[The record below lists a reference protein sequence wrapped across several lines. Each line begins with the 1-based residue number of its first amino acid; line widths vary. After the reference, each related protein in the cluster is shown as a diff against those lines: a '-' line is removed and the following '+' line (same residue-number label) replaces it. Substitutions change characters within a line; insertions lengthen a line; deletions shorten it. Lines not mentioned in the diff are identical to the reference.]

1 MNSPNLQGIPTK
13 RKSIFDLEDEYL
25 TLMSDIMDLDGE
37 ITDDIIERLN
47 INREE
52 LDEKL
57 SKYRY
62 MIKIYEKNITIEDEY
77 IAEHTAKKKRI
88 ENAIGRL
95 KLALKTAI
103 DVFGEAPVDKK
114 GVAKSKQIE
123 YSEGKLMF
131 IKTNNVV
138 ITAENLIPS
147 EYIKDI
153 IEIKDS
159 DIENLVFFIKSA
171 KDKDEAIAFIRN
183 HITSRTVSKSEI
195 APVLKQGVSITGAK
209 LDTESG
215 YIRFYV

>member
-1 MNSPNLQGIPTK
+1 MNNLNPQPIARK
-13 RKSIFDLEDEYL
+13 KSIFDLEDEYMSI
-25 TLMSDIMDLDGE
+25 MSDLIDLDGE
-37 ITDDIIERLN
+37 LTDDIIERLN

-62 MIKIYEKNITIEDEY
+62 MIKIYEKNISIEDEY

-88 ENAIGRL
+88 ENAIDRL

-103 DVFGEAPVDKK
+103 DVFGETPVDKK
-114 GVAKSKQIE
+114 GAVKSKQIE

-131 IKTNNVV
+131 IKTNSVV

-147 EYIKDI
+147 EYIKDT

-159 DIENLVFFIKSA
+159 DIKNLVFSIKMA
-171 KDKDEAIAFIRN
+171 KDEDDAIAFVRN
-183 HITSRTVSKSEI
+183 HIKSRTVSKSEL
-195 APVLKQGVSITGAK
+195 APVLKQGVSVTGAK

>member
-1 MNSPNLQGIPTK
+1 MNNLNPQPIARK
-13 RKSIFDLEDEYL
+13 KSIFDLEDEYISI
-25 TLMSDIMDLDGE
+25 MSDLIDLDGE
-37 ITDDIIERLN
+37 LTDDIIERLN

-62 MIKIYEKNITIEDEY
+62 IIKIYEKNISIEDEY

-88 ENAIGRL
+88 ENAIDRL

-103 DVFGEAPVDKK
+103 DVFGETPVDKK
-114 GVAKSKQIE
+114 GVVKSKQIE
-123 YSEGKLMF
+123 YREGKLMF
-131 IKTNNVV
+131 IKTNSVV

-159 DIENLVFFIKSA
+159 DIKDLVFSIKTA
-171 KDKDEAIAFIRN
+171 KDEDDAIAFVRN
-183 HITSRTVSKSEI
+183 HIKSRTVSKSEL

-209 LDTESG
+209 LDTENG

>member
-1 MNSPNLQGIPTK
+1 MNNLNPQPIARK
-13 RKSIFDLEDEYL
+13 KSIFDLEDEYISI
-25 TLMSDIMDLDGE
+25 MSDLIDLDGE
-37 ITDDIIERLN
+37 LTDDIIERLN

-62 MIKIYEKNITIEDEY
+62 IIKIYEKNISIEDEY

-88 ENAIGRL
+88 ENAIDRL

-103 DVFGEAPVDKK
+103 DVFGETPVDKK
-114 GVAKSKQIE
+114 GVVKSKQIE
-123 YSEGKLMF
+123 YREGKLMF
-131 IKTNNVV
+131 IKTNSVV

-159 DIENLVFFIKSA
+159 DIKDLVFSIKTA
-171 KDKDEAIAFIRN
+171 KDEDDAIAFVRN
-183 HITSRTVSKSEI
+183 HIKSRTVSKSEL

>member
-1 MNSPNLQGIPTK
+1 MNNLNPQPIARK
-13 RKSIFDLEDEYL
+13 KSIFDLEDEYISI
-25 TLMSDIMDLDGE
+25 MSDLIDLDGE
-37 ITDDIIERLN
+37 LTDDIIERLN

-62 MIKIYEKNITIEDEY
+62 MIKIYEKNISIEDEY

-88 ENAIGRL
+88 ENAIDRL

-103 DVFGEAPVDKK
+103 DVFGETPVDKK
-114 GVAKSKQIE
+114 GVVKSKQIE

-131 IKTNNVV
+131 IKTNSVV

-159 DIENLVFFIKSA
+159 DIKDLVFSIKTA
-171 KDKDEAIAFIRN
+171 KDEDDAIAFVRN
-183 HITSRTVSKSEI
+183 HIKSRTVSKSEL
-195 APVLKQGVSITGAK
+195 APVLKQGISITGAK

>member
-1 MNSPNLQGIPTK
+1 MNNLNPQPIARK
-13 RKSIFDLEDEYL
+13 KSIFDLEDEYISI
-25 TLMSDIMDLDGE
+25 MSDLIDLDGE
-37 ITDDIIERLN
+37 LTDDIIERLN

-62 MIKIYEKNITIEDEY
+62 MIKIYEKNIAIEDEY

-88 ENAIGRL
+88 ENAIDRL

-103 DVFGEAPVDKK
+103 DVFGETPVDKK
-114 GVAKSKQIE
+114 GAVKSKQIE

-131 IKTNNVV
+131 IKTNSVI

-147 EYIKDI
+147 EYIKDT

-159 DIENLVFFIKSA
+159 DIENLVFSIKTA
-171 KDKDEAIAFIRN
+171 KDKDDAIAFIRN
-183 HITSRTVSKSEI
+183 YIKSRTVSKSEL
-195 APVLKQGVSITGAK
+195 APVLKQGVSIAGAK